1 MQDFIDIIKIVQGQ
15 LKASGQSGFLKL
27 LDPEPS
33 TTNYNLIMFLD
44 KKGLIK
50 MTEDLKLAL
59 FKALFNSGYFCY
71 VPGTSQ
77 DFKDHYEYIYHDLV
91 IIGQIVDSP
100 SLEVLDLELKTILQ
114 EFYLFDRPIGLKDIL
129 L

>member
-1 MQDFIDIIKIVQGQ
+1 MQDFIDIIKIVKGQ
-15 LKASGQSGFLKL
+15 LKASGQTGFFKL
-27 LDPEPS
+27 LDDAPS
-33 TTNYNLIMFLD
+33 QANYNLIMFMD

-71 VPGTSQ
+71 VPSTSQ
-77 DFKDHYEYIYHDLV
+77 DFKDNYNYIYHDLV
-91 IIGQIVDSP
+91 IIGNLIDSP
-100 SLEVLDLELKTILQ
+100 SLEVLDLELKTILK